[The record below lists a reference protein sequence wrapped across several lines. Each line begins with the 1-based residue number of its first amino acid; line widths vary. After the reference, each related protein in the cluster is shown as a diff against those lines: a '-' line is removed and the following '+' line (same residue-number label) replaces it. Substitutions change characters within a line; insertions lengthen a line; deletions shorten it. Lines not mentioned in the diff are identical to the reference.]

1 MKELALTYVARF
13 ATSRA
18 KLGQYLRRKLNER
31 GWGGTGDP
39 PVAALAEQM
48 VAAGY
53 VDDPAYA
60 LSKARTL
67 GARGYGERRVA
78 VALRAAGINEDDG
91 AAARDLARDTASEAA
106 LRFARR
112 KRLGPFATSPPDR
125 RDSDKAV
132 AAMIRAGHKFE
143 LAKHILNL
151 PPNFES
157 EP

>member
-1 MKELALTYVARF
+1 MTYVARF

-18 KLGQYLRRKLNER
+18 RLGQYLRRKLGER
-31 GWGGTGDP
+31 GWRGAGEP
-39 PVAALAEQM
+39 QVAALAEQM
-48 VAAGY
+48 AAAGY

-67 GARGYGERRVA
+67 GARGFGERRVE

-91 AAARDLARDTASEAA
+91 AAARELARDTASEAA

-112 KRLGPFATSPPDR
+112 KRIGPFATSPPDR
-125 RDSDKAV
+125 RDSDKAL
-132 AAMIRAGHKFE
+132 AAMIRAGHNFE